1 MPTVQKVT
9 VGTTQAINVRV
20 NTAPATRVQNIQYAP
35 AAATS
40 FAVKNATD
48 VQFLNAANNLSVLT
62 YDDTTDKFVVQN
74 VPRLNGG
81 TF

>member
-9 VGTTQAINVRV
+9 IGTTQAINVRV
-20 NTAPATRVQNIQYAP
+20 NTAPATRVNNIQYLP
-35 AAATS
+35 ATS
-40 FAVKNATD
+40 FTVINASD

>member
-1 MPTVQKVT
+1 MATQTIGTV
-9 VGTTQAINVRV
+9 NVRV
-20 NTAPATRVQNIQYAP
+20 NTTPVARVRTIQYSP
-35 AAATS
+35 GTS
-40 FAVKNATD
+40 GTPGTFSVSQATD
-48 VQFLNAANNLSVLT
+48 VEILNTENNLSVLT

>member
-1 MPTVQKVT
+1 MPVVQKVT

-20 NTAPATRVQNIQYAP
+20 NTAPSKKVNNIQYIP
-35 AAATS
+35 VTS
-40 FAVKNATD
+40 FSVSNATD
-48 VQFLNAANNLSVLT
+48 VQFLNTENNLSVLT

>member
-1 MPTVQKVT
+1 MATQTIGTV
-9 VGTTQAINVRV
+9 NVRI
-20 NTAPATRVQNIQYAP
+20 NTSPVARVRTIQYSPGSGGAGTFSVSQ
-35 AAATS
+35 AE
-40 FAVKNATD
+40 D
-48 VQFLNAANNLSVLT
+48 VQFLNTENNLSVLT

>member
-1 MPTVQKVT
+1 MPVVQKVT

-20 NTAPATRVQNIQYAP
+20 NTAPSKRVNNIQYIP
-35 AAATS
+35 ATS
-40 FAVKNATD
+40 FSLKEAED
-48 VQFLNAANNLSVLT
+48 YQFENSENNISVLT
-62 YDDTTDKFVVQN
+62 YDATTDKFVVQN

>member
-1 MPTVQKVT
+1 MATQTIGTV
-9 VGTTQAINVRV
+9 NVRV
-20 NTAPATRVQNIQYAP
+20 NTSPTTRVRNIQYVP
-35 AAATS
+35 GTS
-40 FAVKNATD
+40 FSIIEASD

>member
-1 MPTVQKVT
+1 MPTVNRVT

-20 NTAPATRVQNIQYAP
+20 NTAPAARVKTIQYAP
-35 AAATS
+35 GSS
-40 FAVKNATD
+40 FAVRDASD
-48 VQFLNAANNLSVLT
+48 VQFLNTENNLGVLT
-62 YDDTTDKFVVQN
+62 YDDTIDKFVVQN

>member
-1 MPTVQKVT
+1 MPVVQKVT

-20 NTAPATRVQNIQYAP
+20 NTAPSKRVNNIQYIP
-35 AAATS
+35 AAS
-40 FAVKNATD
+40 FSVSRATD
-48 VQFLNAANNLSVLT
+48 VEILNTENNLSVLT
-62 YDDTTDKFVVQN
+62 YDDTVDKFVVQN

>member
-1 MPTVQKVT
+1 MATQTIGTV
-9 VGTTQAINVRV
+9 NVRI
-20 NTAPATRVQNIQYAP
+20 NTSPVARVRTIQYSP
-35 AAATS
+35 GSGGGGGTFS
-40 FAVKNATD
+40 VSQATD
-48 VQFLNAANNLSVLT
+48 VQFLNTENNLSVLT